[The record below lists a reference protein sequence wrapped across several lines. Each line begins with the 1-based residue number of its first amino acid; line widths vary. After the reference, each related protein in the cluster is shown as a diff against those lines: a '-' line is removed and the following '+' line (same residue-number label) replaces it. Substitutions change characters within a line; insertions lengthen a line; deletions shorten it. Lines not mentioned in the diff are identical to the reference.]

1 MEDATT
7 PYPIRP
13 ARKGLA
19 AFMRRLV
26 RPERAFYQV
35 CLTYGTAVSLLSL
48 AVPVAVQMVINTV
61 ANTAQQLSLLVVCG
75 LVVGMLTIASAL
87 YALQIYSMELFCR
100 RFFARTVA
108 EMSVLMVDVFRA
120 AARRVQ
126 AHEVIKRFY
135 EIIFVQEAIPH
146 LVISGFALAVQM
158 MVGLIV
164 VAFYHPFLLAFN
176 LVFIF
181 LCLVIWRIWHAA
193 ARDAAREVAAAKYD
207 MAGWLGAFADSLSNA
222 SDAEC
227 VRGWQHTNHLTNAYL
242 NARKSFFGC
251 SFAQTL
257 GYLLLYITASAGLLG
272 LGGWL
277 VIKAQL
283 TLGQLA
289 AAEIILSAVFFSLTR
304 VGYFL
309 GLYYELCVAA
319 EKLDAVFADP
329 IAVLAAPEGGAAHA

>member
-1 MEDATT
+1 MV
-7 PYPIRP
+7 RP
-13 ARKGLA
+13 VKKGLA

-26 RPERAFYQV
+26 KPERALYQV
-35 CLTYGTAVSLLSL
+35 CLTYGAAVSLLSL

-75 LVVGMLTIASAL
+75 LVVGMLAIASSL

-108 EMSVLMVDVFRA
+108 EMSVLLVDVFRA
-120 AARRVQ
+120 ARLKVD

-135 EIIFVQEAIPH
+135 EIIFIQKAIPN
-146 LVISGFALAVQM
+146 LVISGFALGFQM
-158 MVGLIV
+158 LVGLIV
-164 VAFYHPFLLAFN
+164 VSFYHPFLLAFN
-176 LVFIF
+176 LVFIM
-181 LCLVIWRIWHAA
+181 LCALIWRMWH
-193 ARDAAREVAAAKYD
+193 RAARETARELSGAKYA
-207 MAGWLGAFADSLSNA
+207 MAGWLGEFADALPDY
-222 SDAEC
+222 SDAQC
-227 VRGWQHTNHLTNAYL
+227 QQAWQRTNQLTNRYL
-242 NARKSFFGC
+242 DARKAYFGY
-251 SFAQTL
+251 SFAHIVS
-257 GYLLLYITASAGLLG
+257 YLLLYVLASGGLLG

-319 EKLDAVFADP
+319 EKIDALFSDP
-329 IAVLAAPEGGAAHA
+329 VATVGRAGGGVDA